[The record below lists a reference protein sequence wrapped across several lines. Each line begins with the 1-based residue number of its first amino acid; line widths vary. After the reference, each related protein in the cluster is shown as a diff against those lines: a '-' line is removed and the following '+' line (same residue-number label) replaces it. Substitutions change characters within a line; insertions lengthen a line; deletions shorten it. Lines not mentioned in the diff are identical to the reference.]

1 MSVLDVYNVIGGAKR
16 KRKERRA
23 KMTPAQRKEYD
34 RRQKLPRSERLAYVA
49 KDIRKKKKLTQIE
62 KMILKDIKKEATKK
76 KSRTVKPKR
85 GTPLKKR
92 K

>member
-1 MSVLDVYNVIGGAKR
+1 MVKSAEK

-23 KMTPAQRKEYD
+23 KMTPAQRKEHD

-49 KDIRKKKKLTQIE
+49 KDIRRKKKLTQIE

-76 KSRTVKPKR
+76 KRTVKPKR
-85 GTPLKKR
+85 KTPVKKR